1 MTNPMQPLD
10 QAGANDPVTPR
21 DTPSSP
27 AGYASVTP
35 HGQGPAPYNIQAGAP
50 DLSGVF
56 GSANATAGAGVLYA
70 QSERQRQTEVLL
82 SSPPGFAV
90 GGYATHARVAR
101 GPGRRPR
108 RANHRHTRR
117 PQRAQLPR

>member
-1 MTNPMQPLD
+1 MTNPMQPLA

-21 DTPSSP
+21 DIPSSP
-27 AGYASVTP
+27 SGYASVTP

-56 GSANATAGAGVLYA
+56 GSANATAGAGGLYA
-70 QSERQRQTEVLL
+70 QSERQPQTEGLL

-90 GGYATHARVAR
+90 GGDDIDAGFA
-101 GPGRRPR
+101 GGQGGEPRRPG
-108 RANHRHTRR
+108 NSD
-117 PQRAQLPR
+117 

>member
-1 MTNPMQPLD
+1 MTNPMQPLG

-27 AGYASVTP
+27 SGYASVTP

-82 SSPPGFAV
+82 TSPPGFAV
-90 GGYATHARVAR
+90 GGYDIHARVAR
-101 GPGRRPR
+101 GQGGGPRRPV
-108 RANHRHTRR
+108 NVG
-117 PQRAQLPR
+117 PRG

>member
-27 AGYASVTP
+27 SGYASVTP

-56 GSANATAGAGVLYA
+56 GSANATAGAGVLYP
-70 QSERQRQTEVLL
+70 QSERQRQTEVLR
-82 SSPPGFAV
+82 SSPPGLA
-90 GGYATHARVAR
+90 GGGVTLVSRGSW
-101 GPGRRPR
+101 GPGGWP
-108 RANHRHTRR
+108 
-117 PQRAQLPR
+117 

>member
-27 AGYASVTP
+27 SGYASVTP

-56 GSANATAGAGVLYA
+56 GSANATAGAGVLYP

-90 GGYATHARVAR
+90 GGYDIDAGFA
-101 GPGRRPR
+101 GGQGGDPGWPV
-108 RANHRHTRR
+108 NVE
-117 PQRAQLPR
+117 PGG